1 MSGSFDSDDVSAD
14 SDELSARLREAAS
27 ASGLS
32 RQELAQAARVS
43 MERLQ
48 QLLVGTDVPSAR
60 EVWRLSMI
68 LDIDPTKLVPG
79 APMGDLGPKILDI
92 YKRLKAIKD
101 DYS

>member
-1 MSGSFDSDDVSAD
+1 MSGSFDSDEV
-14 SDELSARLREAAS
+14 SARLREAAS

-32 RQELAQAARVS
+32 CQELAQAARVS
-43 MERLQ
+43 VGRLQ
-48 QLLVGTDVPSAR
+48 QLLIGTDVPSPR

-68 LDIDPTKLVPG
+68 LDLDPTKLVAG

-92 YKRLKAIKD
+92 HKRLKAIKD